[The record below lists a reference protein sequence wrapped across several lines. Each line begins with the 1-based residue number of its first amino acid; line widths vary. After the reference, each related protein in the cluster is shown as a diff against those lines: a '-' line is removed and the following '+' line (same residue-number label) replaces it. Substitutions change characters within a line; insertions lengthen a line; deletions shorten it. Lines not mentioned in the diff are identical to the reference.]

1 MNYVD
6 PSTGAT
12 YALDAAR
19 WCADTGHYLNLEPS
33 PGLRRS
39 QIDSGCYSVWR
50 YASALLVDAAD
61 AVTMGEG
68 WTPLLERDWNGARVA
83 CKLEF
88 MMPTGSFKD
97 RGMTEIGRAHV

>member
-19 WCADTGHYLNLEPS
+19 WCADTGHYLNLGPS

-39 QIDSGCYSVWR
+39 QIDSGCY
-50 YASALLVDAAD
+50 
-61 AVTMGEG
+61 
-68 WTPLLERDWNGARVA
+68 
-83 CKLEF
+83 
-88 MMPTGSFKD
+88 
-97 RGMTEIGRAHV
+97 